1 MGQDDPRLVKADL
14 GRFLVSRG
22 ETGGVNGSFDVNDVL
37 GGASPPWTLL
47 VRRGLH
53 RQCPRCAGS
62 NVFVTRWR
70 LKERCPGC
78 GYLFQREPGF
88 FLGAWFLNFMVLEI
102 LHFVLVMAFILW
114 KSGHPEAGLLLPLG
128 VGLVTA
134 VVLPIVLYPWSQ
146 STWAAID
153 LAMTPL
159 ELKEIVEAADAVAAG
174 PGGPALPGSD

>member
-1 MGQDDPRLVKADL
+1 M
-14 GRFLVSRG
+14 
-22 ETGGVNGSFDVNDVL
+22 
-37 GGASPPWTLL
+37 
-47 VRRGLH
+47 
-53 RQCPRCAGS
+53 
-62 NVFVTRWR
+62 FVTRWR

-102 LHFVLVMAFILW
+102 LHLVLMMAFILW
-114 KSGHPEAGLLLPLG
+114 KSGHPKAGLLLPLG

-134 VVLPIVLYPWSQ
+134 VVVPIVLYPWSQ

-159 ELKEIVEAADAVAAG
+159 ELTEIVEAADALADG
-174 PGGPALPGSD
+174 EGGPAHPDSD